1 MKKGY
6 IVLLALL
13 GTALIIKGCI
23 GFFSLEFSPI
33 SNDNAA
39 YDYGHNVGYFIDK
52 IGGIAL
58 GVFLLKFG
66 YDKYCEEFKKVD

>member
-39 YDYGHNVGYFIDK
+39 YDYGNNVGYFIGK
-52 IGGIAL
+52 IGRIVMGA
-58 GVFLLKFG
+58 FLLKLG
-66 YDKYCEEFKKVD
+66 YDRYCE

>member
-6 IVLLALL
+6 IVLLVLF
-13 GTALIIKGCI
+13 GTALFIKGTL
-23 GFFSLEFSPI
+23 GLFSLDFSPI

-39 YDYGHNVGYFIDK
+39 YDFGHNIGCFIDK
-52 IGGIAL
+52 IGGIAI
-58 GVFLLKFG
+58 GTFLLKLG